1 MVAGSESD
9 QARVAAPRHGT
20 AMDPQI
26 NSSEGGRSMRTAYLA
41 WLGALVLAGT
51 ATASSARAQ
60 EGASTSARD
69 EIELTRAS
77 IQTRRQEIVQ
87 SLMELSEAESEKF
100 WPVYH
105 EYRNQMTKLGD
116 ERVKFIERFAGQAG
130 TMSDEESKKLL
141 DDWFKLRERQLD
153 LQKKY
158 AGKFRKVLPGPK
170 VARFYQVENAMD
182 TIVSANLQAAMP
194 VAGNAER

>member
-1 MVAGSESD
+1 M
-9 QARVAAPRHGT
+9 
-20 AMDPQI
+20 
-26 NSSEGGRSMRTAYLA
+26 RSVYLG
-41 WLGALVLAGT
+41 WLGALALAGT
-51 ATASSARAQ
+51 FTAPRAQ
-60 EGASTSARD
+60 AQAGATSVRD

-77 IQTRRQEIVQ
+77 IQTRRQEIIQ
-87 SLMELSEAESEKF
+87 SLMELSSAESEKF

-105 EYRNQMTKLGD
+105 EYRNEMNKLGD

-158 AGKFRKVLPGPK
+158 AGKFRKVLPGAK

-182 TIVSANLQAAMP
+182 TIVSANLQAVMP
-194 VAGNAER
+194 VAGDTKP

>member
-1 MVAGSESD
+1 
-9 QARVAAPRHGT
+9 
-20 AMDPQI
+20 
-26 NSSEGGRSMRTAYLA
+26 MRTVYLG

-51 ATASSARAQ
+51 ISASPVRAQ
-60 EGASTSARD
+60 AGAPTSARD

-87 SLMELSEAESEKF
+87 SLMELSPAESEKF

-105 EYRNQMTKLGD
+105 EYRNEMTKLGD
-116 ERVKFIERFAGQAG
+116 ERVKFIERFAGGAA

-141 DDWFKLRERQLD
+141 DEWFKLRERQLD

-158 AGKFRKVLPGPK
+158 AKKFQKVLPGAK

-194 VAGNAER
+194 VAGDTGR